1 MILNDFDIK
10 IIFLCVGSVY
20 CTSDVSN
27 PTPVHAVQDGAA
39 VLQCGFQSSN
49 MNWHVHNGRSAYIV
63 ASKGDVID
71 SSKYSTSKNPP
82 TGLYYR
88 LHIKNVA
95 VSDVNKYRCSSVV
108 NGVIQSF
115 YLQLIHIGM
124 CNYTLGSFSC
134 W

>member
-1 MILNDFDIK
+1 MTLILKYF
-10 IIFLCVGSVY
+10 FVCVGSVY

-27 PTPVHAVQDGAA
+27 TTPVYAVQDGDA

-49 MNWHVHNGRSAYIV
+49 MNWHVYNGRSAYIV
-63 ASKGDVID
+63 ASRGDVID

-95 VSDVNKYRCSSVV
+95 VSDVNKHRCSGVF

-115 YLQLIHIGM
+115 YLQLILIGM